1 MTRNSVLVWAV
12 TGAIGL
18 IGAGAAD
25 AGNPEAGEKVFK
37 RSCSTCHTIEA
48 GKNRV
53 GPSLAGIF
61 GRKAASIEGFKYS
74 ESMKASNIT
83 WSEDKLD
90 AYITDPKTVVPKG
103 TMSFVGL
110 KKDTDRVDVI
120 AYLKEK
126 AK

>member
-1 MTRNSVLVWAV
+1 V
-12 TGAIGL
+12 TGAISL
-18 IGAGAAD
+18 ISAGAAD

-37 RSCSTCHTIEA
+37 RLCSTCHTIEA

-83 WSEDKLD
+83 WTEDKLD

-103 TMSFVGL
+103 TMAFVGL